1 MRTTER
7 APERTAA
14 PFGNPPVG
22 QRLGIPFMAAFYH
35 WSVGSWRRRFV
46 IARRI
51 PKTRMYA
58 YLRIPCIFA
67 RARLTSRRLEA
78 EPPKG
83 SIASPFR
90 HADSGLRWCCC
101 QGGNSGRA
109 STRTGEAYVADP
121 LDPPAEP
128 DTVPDL
134 AEL

>member
-22 QRLGIPFMAAFYH
+22 QQLGIPFMAAFYH

-78 EPPKG
+78 ERPKG
-83 SIASPFR
+83 TRRPFATPTLACDGAAVR
-90 HADSGLRWCCC
+90 VGI
-101 QGGNSGRA
+101 
-109 STRTGEAYVADP
+109 V
-121 LDPPAEP
+121 
-128 DTVPDL
+128 
-134 AEL
+134 AELPQARAKRTSRIH